1 MSGGPIVRVEGRIA
15 GMLNATKDVLWERI
29 AKVNNQAYAKAA
41 AAEQAGEQSGG
52 GGGGGG
58 VMMHGAIDL
67 SCEPRPLTL
76 RAQDAVS
83 DDHVVA
89 LHHDVLPRRDREEEG
104 SRPHSRVR
112 RRSTPREEEEEQE
125 ITEHGL
131 DGVKLV

>member
-1 MSGGPIVRVEGRIA
+1 
-15 GMLNATKDVLWERI
+15 
-29 AKVNNQAYAKAA
+29 
-41 AAEQAGEQSGG
+41 
-52 GGGGGG
+52 
-58 VMMHGAIDL
+58 MMHGAIDL

-76 RAQDAVS
+76 RAQDAS

-89 LHHDVLPRRDREEEG
+89 LHNDVLPRRDREEEEEEG

>member
-1 MSGGPIVRVEGRIA
+1 
-15 GMLNATKDVLWERI
+15 
-29 AKVNNQAYAKAA
+29 
-41 AAEQAGEQSGG
+41 
-52 GGGGGG
+52 
-58 VMMHGAIDL
+58 MHGAIDL

-76 RAQDAVS
+76 RAQDAAS

-89 LHHDVLPRRDREEEG
+89 LLHDVLPRRDREEEEG

>member
-1 MSGGPIVRVEGRIA
+1 
-15 GMLNATKDVLWERI
+15 
-29 AKVNNQAYAKAA
+29 
-41 AAEQAGEQSGG
+41 
-52 GGGGGG
+52 
-58 VMMHGAIDL
+58 MMHGAIDL

-83 DDHVVA
+83 DDHVA